1 MKVVGAKNIK
11 YVKICLVSA
20 PTEIICNIIYLVSFA
35 LYFVYFYKD
44 AKDYNSHQIL
54 EFTKSYINID
64 QFNNIKTA
72 TALKEYILFLRKRLY
87 TLDPKTESL
96 PLFIPLSPIHLSQ
109 FSNSEC
115 DDHPDFFKTCHQNFS
130 CTVNSLVKA
139 YEYKC
144 GKTYRNTGSNK
155 NKQYNTER
163 NDFGF
168 TMLIPKLEGYYSSY
182 DLQKDGVQTDFTF
195 SNYNSNIIE
204 QILIDDKNLKFLTM
218 EINFETPANK
228 NYVDVVL
235 GIEMTSYFQH
245 IKKILSISVYNNIRP
260 SQNILFVTQIFF
272 SIATIINIIKL
283 IYEINIKL
291 IWFVHVFSF
300 VYEIFNLALVILL
313 IMYCVLDG
321 QLEFKVNLSEFESH
335 LEYVTYR
342 KYIRLISAVLMV
354 CYPMRLLSLLSWW
367 KFISEPFVRSINVIF
382 RMFPGI
388 VVSLIILL
396 AYMIMMAFI
405 NYFLFN
411 DIFKEY
417 YSLYDSFLNV
427 VNLNIMR
434 KLYDKVGGSKIFSNL
449 VQSQYVLAIVF
460 FEIVL
465 MYILFVI
472 LISVLSYLFKKA
484 MIIESP
490 KQESEYMEKLK
501 QIEEKLQESK
511 TYEDTDLDKIKKQ
524 VLWLNLGN
532 KNTNVNLFS
541 KYEILLFKNSNQ
553 IISFLKY
560 LFALKPE
567 LQFKKLTHKLNIIIE
582 IGSERN
588 SVGEKELI
596 QIGKLTEW
604 MIFVGCKIPLAI
616 YGESNFARN
625 LKMKLYNTYKLIFF
639 MNDQEELEKF
649 ISEQNTKE
657 FIISG
662 KDNFYFISDK

>member
-1 MKVVGAKNIK
+1 MKVVGAKNIL

-20 PTEIICNIIYLVSFA
+20 PTEIVCNIIYLVSFT

-44 AKDYNSHQIL
+44 YKNYNSHQML
-54 EFTKSYINID
+54 EFTKSYLNIEK
-64 QFNNIKTA
+64 FNQIKNA
-72 TALKEYILFLRKRLY
+72 TELKEYILYLRKRLY
-87 TLDPKTESL
+87 TINPKTESL

-115 DDHPDFFKTCHQNFS
+115 DDNPDFYTTCHRNFS

-155 NKQYNTER
+155 NKKYNTER
-163 NDFGF
+163 NNYGF
-168 TMLIPKLEGYYSSY
+168 TRLIPKLEGYYSFY
-182 DLQKDGVQTDFTF
+182 NLQKDGVQTDFTY
-195 SNYNSNIIE
+195 SNYNSTIIE
-204 QILIDDKNLKFLTM
+204 DILIDDKNLKFITL
-218 EINFETPANK
+218 EINFEAPINK

-260 SQNILFVTQIFF
+260 SQNILFISQIFF

-283 IYEINIKL
+283 VYEINIKL

-300 VYEIFNLALVILL
+300 VYEIFNLVLVILL
-313 IMYCVLDG
+313 IIYLVLDG
-321 QLEFKVNLSEFESH
+321 QLEFQVNLIEFESH

-342 KYIRLISAVLMV
+342 KYIRIVSAVLMV
-354 CYPMRLLSLLSWW
+354 CFPMRFLSVISWW

-382 RMFPGI
+382 RMSPGF
-388 VVSLIILL
+388 VVSMIVLF
-396 AYMIMMAFI
+396 AYMIMITFI

-417 YSLYDSFLNV
+417 YCLYDSFLNV

-434 KLYDKVGGSKIFSNL
+434 KLFDKNGGSKIFSNL
-449 VQSQYVLAIVF
+449 VQSQYVLLIVF
-460 FEIVL
+460 AEIVL
-465 MYILFVI
+465 IYILFVV
-472 LISVLSYLFKKA
+472 LVSVLSYLFKKA
-484 MIIESP
+484 MILESP

-532 KNTNVNLFS
+532 KNTDVNLFS
-541 KYEILLFKNSNQ
+541 KYEILLFKNSSQ

-567 LQFKKLTHKLNIIIE
+567 LQFKKLTHKLNIIVE
-582 IGSERN
+582 IGNERN
-588 SVGEKELI
+588 SVVGEKELI

-604 MIFVGCKIPLAI
+604 MIFVGCKIPLVI

-639 MNDQEELEKF
+639 MNGKKELEKF
-649 ISEQNTKE
+649 ISEQNKKE
-657 FIISG
+657 YSISG
-662 KDNFYFISDK
+662 KFNFTYNM